1 MAHTSF
7 VTARITSNLR
17 THGVRFAVEV
27 EIKRFKRMGRS
38 HEAAISCALAQVSSI
53 IRMRRAA

>member
-17 THGVRFAVEV
+17 THGVAFAVAV
-27 EIKRFKRMGRS
+27 EIKRFKRAGRS
-38 HEAAISCALAQVSSI
+38 HEAAISAGLAQVSSI